1 MVIVGAESVVENGG
15 IVSQIG
21 TFQIAMI
28 AKVRE
33 GVGGTTCYLLLCQ
46 HIPVLVQILIYIAM
60 SAALLCWF
68 RN

>member
-33 GVGGTTCYLLLCQ
+33 RGGGGSM
-46 HIPVLVQILIYIAM
+46 VLTFYFY
-60 SAALLCWF
+60 SYD
-68 RN
+68 

>member
-33 GVGGTTCYLLLCQ
+33 RGSMV
-46 HIPVLVQILIYIAM
+46 PVYFLFL
-60 SAALLCWF
+60 
-68 RN
+68 